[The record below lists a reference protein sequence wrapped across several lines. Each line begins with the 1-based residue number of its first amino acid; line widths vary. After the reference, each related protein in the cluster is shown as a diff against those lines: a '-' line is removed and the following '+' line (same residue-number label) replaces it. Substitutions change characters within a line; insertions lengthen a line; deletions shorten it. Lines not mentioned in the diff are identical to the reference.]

1 MSTGNRFAGLTAAMG
16 PLAKAAEQGELS
28 EALTAPPVVATA
40 PLSPS
45 PPPVPPQSSRD
56 LVAPALAPPIQETR
70 RPPRASAIQRNIS
83 IHMPDNMSIALQ
95 TRAVSERTSVRS
107 LILAAV
113 AEKYGIDL
121 DSSELK
127 DKRRRDPAT

>member
-1 MSTGNRFAGLTAAMG
+1 
-16 PLAKAAEQGELS
+16 
-28 EALTAPPVVATA
+28 
-40 PLSPS
+40 
-45 PPPVPPQSSRD
+45 
-56 LVAPALAPPIQETR
+56 
-70 RPPRASAIQRNIS
+70 
-83 IHMPDNMSIALQ
+83 MPDNMSIALQ